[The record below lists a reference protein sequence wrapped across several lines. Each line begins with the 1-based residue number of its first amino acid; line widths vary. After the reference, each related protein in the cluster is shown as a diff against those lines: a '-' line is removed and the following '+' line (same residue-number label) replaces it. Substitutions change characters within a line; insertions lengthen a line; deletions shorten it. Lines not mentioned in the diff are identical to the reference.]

1 MKSQWFKD
9 DGSGVDPKGN
19 AYALQYTTDPDTSL
33 YDGTYVSYSN
43 WHVNNGYSVM
53 RINLV
58 GYDEFT
64 IYLRSYAESRYDYA
78 IAGNIDQAI
87 TSGSPSTYKA
97 RTYGNQ

>member
-1 MKSQWFKD
+1 M
-9 DGSGVDPKGN
+9 
-19 AYALQYTTDPDTSL
+19 QYTTNPDTSL
-33 YDGTYVSYSN
+33 YDGTYVSYGN

-53 RINLV
+53 RISMV

-64 IYLRSYAESRYDYA
+64 IYLRSYAESNYDYA

-87 TSGSPSTYKA
+87 TSGNPSTYKA